1 MLLSV
6 TEAAQLLGQS
16 PRTVRAR
23 LSRGELAGRKRG
35 GRWVIPRE
43 VLPLPESE
51 HRRLQQRADAI
62 RETVDAALPSRVTGG
77 RKRRS
82 VVDEIGFRAAHALHA
97 DLRGSAHPAAAAAA
111 EALEAGLVAIGLA
124 VHEWRPSARIAA
136 LTRARA
142 AVSGATVGLLLSGPL
157 PPDEPVRG
165 WVVTLEH
172 EVLPPIAGLLRR
184 AERATEDRGRR

>member
-43 VLPLPESE
+43 ALPLPESE
-51 HRRLQQRADAI
+51 HRRLQERAAAI
-62 RETVDAALPSRVTGG
+62 RETVDAALPSRVTGAK
-77 RKRRS
+77 KRRS
-82 VVDEIGFRAAHALHA
+82 VVDEVGFRAAHALRA
-97 DLRGSAHPAAAAAA
+97 ELRGNAHPAAAGAA

-124 VHEWRPSARIAA
+124 VHEWSPASRIAA

-142 AVSGATVGLLLSGPL
+142 AVSGTIVGLLLSGPL
-157 PPDEPVRG
+157 PPDDPVRG

-184 AERATEDRGRR
+184 AERASQNQGRR